1 MDKVIDGL
9 FISDYATA
17 CKREALK
24 ENNITH
30 IIIAAKYLKPLFPIV
45 RCVTVTLQEIDY
57 LQLPIDD
64 YPTENIATYF
74 EKCIEYSYFLIA
86 IGLQTAQ
93 EEKVEPF
100 QSIGITSLS

>member
-45 RCVTVTLQEIDY
+45 RCVTVTL
-57 LQLPIDD
+57 
-64 YPTENIATYF
+64 
-74 EKCIEYSYFLIA
+74 
-86 IGLQTAQ
+86 
-93 EEKVEPF
+93 
-100 QSIGITSLS
+100 